1 MAKKDVFSADV
12 TLTEKDYLHFNMI
25 NGIKMVQAFI
35 VYAVVF
41 LFVLT
46 KMGYYGEVSDVSAL
60 MAYLSRPLIMFL
72 LFLAVYVGFI
82 VYRSKSTYHKFPM
95 IQKRHSYQLNNKQ
108 MVVKTENGES

>member
-1 MAKKDVFSADV
+1 
-12 TLTEKDYLHFNMI
+12 MI

-82 VYRSKSTYHKFPM
+82 VS
-95 IQKRHSYQLNNKQ
+95 Q
-108 MVVKTENGES
+108 VKI